1 MVPSSSILFL
11 PYTPSFS
18 CFHLLPLTQRKTI
31 FTYLKIQLLTFRL
44 NSHEAEPKL
53 YEVEPK
59 LYEVESKLYE
69 VESKLYEVESKL
81 YEVDTNINKT
91 KTKTNNNKAKCSV
104 VVDDVVVDSVI
115 EAISNGSETRGL
127 TFRLNS
133 SGNSGTR
140 WTIRG

>member
-1 MVPSSSILFL
+1 MP
-11 PYTPSFS
+11 
-18 CFHLLPLTQRKTI
+18 HPLRGNAS
-31 FTYLKIQLLTFRL
+31 LNWGLVVLNGKIETRGLTFRL

-59 LYEVESKLYE
+59 LHEVEP
-69 VESKLYEVESKL
+69 KLYEVESKL

-140 WTIRG
+140 CGEWPWRIFLVKFTIDRR